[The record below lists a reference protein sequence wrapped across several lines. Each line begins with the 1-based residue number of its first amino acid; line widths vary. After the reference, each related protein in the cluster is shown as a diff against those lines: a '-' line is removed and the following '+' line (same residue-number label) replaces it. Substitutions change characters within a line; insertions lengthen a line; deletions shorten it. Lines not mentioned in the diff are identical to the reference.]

1 MTLSIRSLFFCLT
14 SIFTL
19 FTLMGEND
27 IVAETLPISV
37 GSKVPLTYDEMWQGF
52 DPRKEPLEIEVLHR
66 WEKDGGGTTSTAL
79 PHWNL

>member
-37 GSKVPLTYDEMWQGF
+37 GSKVPLTYD
-52 DPRKEPLEIEVLHR
+52 
-66 WEKDGGGTTSTAL
+66 
-79 PHWNL
+79 